1 MVQQISREINYL
13 VYRKI
18 DVNQQL
24 QEIKIFE

>member
-24 QEIKIFE
+24 HEIKIFK